1 MEATMRPTIG
11 FDRDDHH
18 EPDGECELA
27 HSSQS
32 RLRFLHKMQARWCG
46 VNTSF
51 ALMARREG
59 LARSSMI
66 RKKREPAFFRK

>member
-1 MEATMRPTIG
+1 MGATMRLAIG
-11 FDRDDHH
+11 FDCDDHH
-18 EPDGECELA
+18 EPDAECEIA
-27 HSSQS
+27 HSSRS
-32 RLRFLHKMQARWCG
+32 RLRFLRKMQARWCG

-66 RKKREPAFFRK
+66 REKRELAFFRK